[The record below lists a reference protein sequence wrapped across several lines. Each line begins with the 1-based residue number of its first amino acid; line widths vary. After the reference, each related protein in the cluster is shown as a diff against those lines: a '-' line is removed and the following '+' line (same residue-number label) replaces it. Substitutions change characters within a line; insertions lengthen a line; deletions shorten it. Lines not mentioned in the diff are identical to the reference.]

1 MVVGRA
7 AKGREAQEDG
17 FKLITGLRGRR
28 EDRSFD
34 GEFRLST
41 REQERSGSSGM
52 RYRGIRSGKHV

>member
-1 MVVGRA
+1 MMVVGRA

-41 REQERSGSSGM
+41 RRV
-52 RYRGIRSGKHV
+52 GKKWVEWDEI